1 MGVQR
6 ILLDGQRTWT
16 VTGEDHLPAGPVEE
30 YLEFLRVAQQ
40 SSPNTIRSYATSL
53 ARWWEY
59 LTDGRGWRGTRWGCR
74 SSSRSCRRCGPGF
87 PAGVT
92 RLPAAAELAG
102 LAESTVAARVTA
114 RAVVLPLPRRCS
126 PGAGG

>member
-6 ILLDGQRTWT
+6 VMLGGQRTWT
-16 VTGEDHLPAGPVEE
+16 VTGEDHLPVGPVEE

-40 SSPNTIRSYATSL
+40 SSPNTVRSYATSL

-59 LTDGRGWRGTRWGCR
+59 LTTARLAWDEVSLPAFIPFLASLRTGE
-74 SSSRSCRRCGPGF
+74 

-92 RLPAAAELAG
+92 RLPAGEQSTG
-102 LAESTVAARVTA
+102 LAQSTVAARVTA
-114 RAVVLPLPRRCS
+114 VLSFYRYH
-126 PGAGG
+126 AEVHQV

>member
-6 ILLDGQRTWT
+6 VVLDGQRTWT

-40 SSPNTIRSYATSL
+40 SSPNTVRSYATSL
-53 ARWWEY
+53 ARWWEF
-59 LTDGRGWRGTRWGCR
+59 LTAAGTAWDEVSLPFFVSFVAALRTGV
-74 SSSRSCRRCGPGF
+74 

-92 RLPAAAELAG
+92 RLRAG
-102 LAESTVAARVTA
+102 DQPDRKSTR
-114 RAVVLPLPRRCS
+114 LNSLHPSL
-126 PGAGG
+126 